1 MPSALED
8 RQTADYHRVDPW
20 TAMPQLVEQSNL
32 PPSPFKGG
40 SPGVLIPK
48 GKTVYTDPVDF
59 AVKEQSML
67 NLSIYSEKGQ
77 NGGSITG
84 HPGSRTSSC
93 MVSRGKVNSSSV
105 AGASVKHWY
114 FATSVE
120 AWALKNARAWIILG
134 DSITDGRGS
143 TDDANNR
150 RMQKGG
156 VTNVGMNNQAAG
168 GNTQS
173 GVKYVMIFE
182 GVNDIGGGG
191 TSGTQTQI
199 GNNLISAFKTI
210 AADCKKA
217 GIAVFAATITPFGRS
232 GQAYSNPTREAT
244 RVKVDAWVMTSG
256 TFDAVVDFSKIIGD
270 AATPSQLASQ
280 YNSGDHFH
288 PNAAG
293 YQAITD
299 AIPIDIFT

>member
-1 MPSALED
+1 MTGLGPHEDAERRSDERGYEQPSSRRKHCLD
-8 RQTADYHRVDPW
+8 MWPW
-20 TAMPQLVEQSNL
+20 TTLM
-32 PPSPFKGG
+32 
-40 SPGVLIPK
+40 
-48 GKTVYTDPVDF
+48 TRYD
-59 AVKEQSML
+59 
-67 NLSIYSEKGQ
+67 
-77 NGGSITG
+77 
-84 HPGSRTSSC
+84 R
-93 MVSRGKVNSSSV
+93 
-105 AGASVKHWY
+105 
-114 FATSVE
+114 
-120 AWALKNARAWIILG
+120 
-134 DSITDGRGS
+134 
-143 TDDANNR
+143 DAI
-150 RMQKGG
+150 Q
-156 VTNVGMNNQAAG
+156 
-168 GNTQS
+168 QS